1 MSDSMIRRLV
11 VLGALAALLI
21 PAAAQSG
28 YPALGLSAAP
38 DSYVDEITVE
48 YGSNFTLYVVLM
60 GADEEALPFDLNTIN
75 WALLGSCCGGSPA
88 YYIDTIY
95 TSEMTHIGDPTL
107 SISSTATTCV
117 TSDFILLA
125 EVSFNWIYQPN
136 TTFHLG
142 VANLSAAVD
151 CEGEPWILTGAPL
164 LVNPTGIVPTETD
177 TWGALKTMY
186 R

>member
-11 VLGALAALLI
+11 VWAVLCVFSI
-21 PAAAQSG
+21 PAAAQTS

-38 DSYVDEITVE
+38 DSYVAEITVE
-48 YGSNFTLYVVLM
+48 YGTNFTLYVVLM
-60 GADEEALPFDLNTIN
+60 GADEEVLPFDFNSLS

-88 YYIDTIY
+88 FYLDTIL
-95 TSEMTHIGDPTL
+95 TQDMDHVGDPTL
-107 SISSTATTCV
+107 AITSTATSCI

-125 EVSFNWIYQPN
+125 EVSFNWIYEPAS
-136 TTFHLG
+136 TFHLG
-142 VANLSAAVD
+142 VANLSAAED

-164 LVNPTGIVPTETD
+164 LVIPTGVTPAESS
-177 TWGALKTMY
+177 TWGGVKSLY

>member
-1 MSDSMIRRLV
+1 VSHSMIRRLV
-11 VLGALAALLI
+11 MLGALAALLI
-21 PAAAQSG
+21 PVAAQSG

-60 GADEEALPFDLNTIN
+60 GSDGEALPFDLSTIN

-88 YYIDTIY
+88 YYIDTIL
-95 TSEMTHIGDPTL
+95 TSEMTHTGDPTL
-107 SISSTATTCV
+107 AISSTAETCV
-117 TSDFILLA
+117 TSDFIMLA

-151 CEGEPWILTGAPL
+151 CEDEPWILTGAPL
-164 LVNPTGIVPTETD
+164 LVIPTGLVPNESD
-177 TWGALKTMY
+177 TWSGIKAIY